1 MNLKEI
7 IIKPDEKYVELKGV
21 RPNLNQARMLKNLA
35 ADNKSET
42 KATFQYLYQH
52 YIIDAFEPEIARIL
66 EEISIV
72 EMTHYELL
80 NEAILVLGGNVEVTD
95 GNGTFFSTKFVEY
108 EKNIYK
114 FLQIDINNEY
124 EAAEAYTRTAEAT
137 SANGNL
143 SELLLQIADN
153 EITHAKTL
161 ENILM
166 HLQEK

>member
-66 EEISIV
+66 EEMGIEV
-72 EMTHYELL
+72 CGAPGTTAALALL
-80 NEAILVLGGNVEVTD
+80 NDAVKKGGEET
-95 GNGTFFSTKFVEY
+95 
-108 EKNIYK
+108 
-114 FLQIDINNEY
+114 IDIHEK
-124 EAAEAYTRTAEAT
+124 RTFER
-137 SANGNL
+137 S
-143 SELLLQIADN
+143 LLLQQAG
-153 EITHAKTL
+153 
-161 ENILM
+161 
-166 HLQEK
+166 